1 VLKEP
6 TMSEMRF
13 LRAVSYGMIGVL
25 AGGLAV
31 TVIGAANALMN
42 M

>member
-1 VLKEP
+1 
-6 TMSEMRF
+6 MSDMKL

-25 AGGLAV
+25 AGGLAM
-31 TVIGAANALMN
+31 TVFGTASALIN

>member
-1 VLKEP
+1 
-6 TMSEMRF
+6 MNEMTV

-25 AGGLAV
+25 AGGLAM
-31 TVIGAANALMN
+31 TVIGTANALMT

>member
-1 VLKEP
+1 MVL
-6 TMSEMRF
+6 

-25 AGGLAV
+25 AASLVA
-31 TVIGAANALMN
+31 TVIGTANALLN

>member
-1 VLKEP
+1 
-6 TMSEMRF
+6 MSEMKL

-25 AGGLAV
+25 VGGLV
-31 TVIGAANALMN
+31 MTVAGTAHALMN

>member
-1 VLKEP
+1 
-6 TMSEMRF
+6 MSEMKL

-25 AGGLAV
+25 GGGLAV
-31 TVIGAANALMN
+31 TIVGTANALMN

>member
-1 VLKEP
+1 
-6 TMSEMRF
+6 MSEMKL

-25 AGGLAV
+25 AGGLAM
-31 TVIGAANALMN
+31 TVVGTANALMG